1 MSALAWILIVSI
13 LVAVSCALAGSFLQL
28 KRQAMMSDA
37 LSHAVLPGIAIAFIV
52 SGSRESWVMLPFAA
66 VFALILVWL
75 TERIGS
81 LGRLREDAS
90 MGIVFTSLFA
100 FGVILISAYAGYID
114 LDLDCVLYGELV
126 YTPWQK
132 FTVAGMDMGPRAVW
146 LLGTALLA
154 NLMIVL
160 MLKKELTVTSF
171 DPTYAQVMG
180 MPSRKIYYTHMTG
193 VALATIAAFESVGA
207 ILVVAFLI
215 MPPAAARLVS
225 TSVGGM
231 LMASVGFGVFSALG
245 GLLLAGWIDTSP
257 AGSMAVASGIG
268 FACALAFR
276 VPFNR

>member
-1 MSALAWILIVSI
+1 MSALAWIVIVSI

-28 KRQAMMSDA
+28 NRQAMMGDA

-52 SGSRESWVMLPFAA
+52 SGTRDSWTMMPFAA
-66 VFALILVWL
+66 VFALFLVWL

-81 LGRLREDAS
+81 RGRLREDAS

-100 FGVILISAYAGYID
+100 FGVILISAYAGHID

-126 YTPWQK
+126 YTPWQR
-132 FTVAGMDMGPRAVW
+132 FTFAGTDIGPRAVW
-146 LLGTALLA
+146 LLGAALLA
-154 NLMIVL
+154 NTLIML
-160 MLKKELTVTSF
+160 MLRKELTVSSF
-171 DPTYAQVMG
+171 DPTFAQVMG
-180 MPSRKIYYTHMTG
+180 LPTRKIHYAHMTG
-193 VALATIAAFESVGA
+193 VALATVAAFESVGA

-215 MPPAAARLVS
+215 VPPAAARLVS

-231 LMASVGFGVFSALG
+231 LLASVGFGVFSAVV

-268 FACALAFR
+268 FACAFAFR